1 MLSPEL
7 KEQVVRFVHGGIA
20 AEELEEW
27 LVSREPAY
35 LAQPD
40 SADADMVAAIH
51 LGLAE
56 WSDGIRTMEQFRSL
70 LLEALPKGSAPLGAR
85 GEPQTESKASS
96 Q

>member
-7 KEQVVRFVHGGIA
+7 KEQVIQFVHGA
-20 AEELEEW
+20 LSVDELEEW

-56 WSDGIRTMEQFRSL
+56 WSDGIRTLAEFRSL

-85 GEPQTESKASS
+85 GEPQTESKASG